1 MANCNVA
8 TKVSYFVAG
17 LGIGA
22 AVALLFAPQS
32 GEDTR
37 KQIAEKAQEGTDF
50 VASKSREIRKQAE
63 EFVDQGKDLVS
74 KQKARLADALESG
87 KQTVRETFSR

>member
-1 MANCNVA
+1 MASCDVG

-22 AVALLFAPQS
+22 AIALLFAPQS
-32 GEDTR
+32 GEETR
-37 KQIAEKAQEGTDF
+37 KRIAEKAQDGRDF
-50 VASKSREIRKQAE
+50 MTAKGREIRKQAE
-63 EFVDQGKDLVS
+63 DLVDQGTDLVN

-87 KQTVRETFSR
+87 KQAVRETFTR

>member
-37 KQIAEKAQEGTDF
+37 KQIAEKAKDGTDF
-50 VASKSREIRKQAE
+50 VAAKSREIRKHAE
-63 EFVDQGKDLVS
+63 DLVDQGKHLVS
-74 KQKARLADALESG
+74 KQKARLADVLESG
-87 KQTVRETFSR
+87 KQSVRETFAR

>member
-1 MANCNVA
+1 MANCNTT
-8 TKVSYFVAG
+8 TKVSFFLAG

-37 KQIAEKAQEGTDF
+37 KQIAEKAKDGTDY

-63 EFVDQGKDLVS
+63 DLVDQGKDLVS
-74 KQKARLADALESG
+74 KQKARLADVLESG
-87 KQTVRETFSR
+87 KQTVRETFAR

>member
-1 MANCNVA
+1 MAICNVG

-32 GEDTR
+32 GEETR
-37 KQIAEKAQEGTDF
+37 KQIAERAQEGKDF
-50 VASKSREIRKQAE
+50 VASKGREIRKQAE
-63 EFVDQGKDLVS
+63 DLVDQGKDLVS
-74 KQKARLADALESG
+74 KQKARLADVLESS
-87 KQTVRETFSR
+87 KQSVRETFAR